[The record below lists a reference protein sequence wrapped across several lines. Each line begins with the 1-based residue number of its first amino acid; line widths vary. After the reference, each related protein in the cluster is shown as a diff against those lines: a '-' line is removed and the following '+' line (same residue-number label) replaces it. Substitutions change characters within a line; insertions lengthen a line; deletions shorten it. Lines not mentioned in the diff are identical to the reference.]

1 MYFDLADICITSFI
15 IPNYAITQI
24 IITLEKNH
32 QAAEHNFPEK
42 QR

>member
-1 MYFDLADICITSFI
+1 MYFYLADICITIFI

-32 QAAEHNFPEK
+32 QATEHNFTAK